1 MERKTKQL
9 DRRSFIKISALAGG
23 GILIGFYTENGLV
36 AQQRG
41 AAPPVTPIN
50 PNTYIKVHPDNTF
63 TIVAK
68 NPETGQG
75 IRNACKG
82 MPHCL
87 HSEYLFAGLMLGCE
101 GQR

>member
-1 MERKTKQL
+1 MQTTTKQFN
-9 DRRSFIKISALAGG
+9 RRSFIKVSALAGG
-23 GILIGFYTENGLV
+23 GMLIGFYTEKGLL

-41 AAPPVTPIN
+41 GAPPVTPIN

-75 IRNACKG
+75 IRNSLPMISADEFVVDWK
-82 MPHCL
+82 
-87 HSEYLFAGLMLGCE
+87 
-101 GQR
+101 